1 MESTNQLVCVVFFHP
16 RDASDITHIVT
27 FCFKALES
35 WHLRGALHAMMRILC
50 YHWRRDTFEILCRFF
65 HADATLK
72 VILDL
77 MLFHMTRSQ
86 INDTFLF
93 QSGVKVK
100 VVGEVSEKWN

>member
-1 MESTNQLVCVVFFHP
+1 
-16 RDASDITHIVT
+16 
-27 FCFKALES
+27 
-35 WHLRGALHAMMRILC
+35 MMRILC

-100 VVGEVSEKWN
+100 VVGEMTYMVGKLWISASIWHQAIEI